1 MKEKKIELKSSKDV
15 FFVKDNK
22 GNECFIVYVNGE
34 FFLDNN
40 SVFSIKKVNNEYY
53 IVSNNEF
60 EIIYTKYYYKTY
72 LRYDYYNNIDGFVIY
87 TNLKN
92 NVLNENMVIIY
103 RNNKNIYM
111 YFFKYSGDLYSHFD
125 FIKHNLNKFKSVKIS
140 YFDNDINVYFYYNNV
155 NKFFKIEYCDLR
167 LRKKD
172 GEVES
177 IEDPILKGNY
187 IMSYNNYIVKYIWRF
202 GGYYKYVTVDD
213 INDILLKD
221 KKFKFLKDNIF
232 YTIIK
237 AFKKINNLFYIRF
250 FRLNENNLEIGE
262 KIFINSDITNIDF
275 DFALKESLNK
285 SQKYYYK

>member
-250 FRLNENNLEIGE
+250 FRLNENNLEIGK

>member
-111 YFFKYSGDLYSHFD
+111 YFFKY
-125 FIKHNLNKFKSVKIS
+125 I
-140 YFDNDINVYFYYNNV
+140 
-155 NKFFKIEYCDLR
+155 
-167 LRKKD
+167 
-172 GEVES
+172 
-177 IEDPILKGNY
+177 
-187 IMSYNNYIVKYIWRF
+187 
-202 GGYYKYVTVDD
+202 
-213 INDILLKD
+213 
-221 KKFKFLKDNIF
+221 
-232 YTIIK
+232 
-237 AFKKINNLFYIRF
+237 
-250 FRLNENNLEIGE
+250 
-262 KIFINSDITNIDF
+262 
-275 DFALKESLNK
+275 
-285 SQKYYYK
+285 